1 MLVLLGKFIKSL
13 NIEMIAFVGIALF
26 GAVATFLYWQAS
38 KDLKA
43 AEAETAL
50 ERHKRLQAEEQLV
63 DAQEKFDSRLNDIA
77 ALERNRKTNRLE
89 LQPLARRIDELSGE
103 IPDAPQSTLVD
114 RLNGLNFDLN
124 RMLEHNSR

>member
-13 NIEMIAFVGIALF
+13 NIETIAFVGIALF
-26 GAVATFLYWQAS
+26 GAVATFLYWQTS